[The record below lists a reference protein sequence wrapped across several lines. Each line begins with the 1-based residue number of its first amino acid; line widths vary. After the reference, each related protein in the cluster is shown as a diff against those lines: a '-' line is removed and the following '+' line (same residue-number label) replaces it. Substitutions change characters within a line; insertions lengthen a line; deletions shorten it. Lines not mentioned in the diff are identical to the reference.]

1 MSETLTL
8 RIIRSSKISE
18 LLKKLYFSENSDK
31 QSSSVL
37 KIALLFLNSEKDVVK
52 EFGYRL
58 LLKYA
63 NKTGNF
69 VPLYD
74 VAALLGF
81 TPIMSLLK
89 QQSLLPENNGFLDTL
104 MSAYRENF
112 KVGDIYQTENQ
123 SALFKQFSDSV
134 GESIAVV
141 APTSYGKSQLIEQS
155 IATNQKLNIAILVPS
170 KALIS
175 QTRRRVLA
183 QIDSQQVR
191 QVIVHHD
198 MAFDIQQPLI
208 AVVTQ
213 ERLLRLLQK
222 NPTLSFD
229 LLFVDEAHN
238 LLSDDKR
245 ARLLA
250 SVIIIAR
257 IRNNNLAVKYLTPF
271 LISSDSLKLSA
282 KTHDIREIKILEK
295 LKTEDYYTCDIHS
308 EKKLKLYDQF
318 MNDFYDTGDRQYL
331 SEIEL
336 LLEKKKN
343 KNIVY
348 LNKPKSIEIFAEQ
361 ISNSF
366 EKNITSEL
374 NRVCDEISEYVHP
387 DYRILG
393 CLRRGVAYHHGAV
406 PDVVRAYIETSF
418 RKDPSVKWIITNS
431 TLLEGVNI
439 PAETLFVLDA
449 RKGRGSLTTPQFRN
463 LVGRVN
469 RFSEI
474 FDLEN
479 GDPKLLLP
487 SIYLINCNY
496 SRANSNYEKYLTKVA
511 KIDGKIDDVIS
522 NPLLSGAADSA
533 ENAKKKA
540 EDFAFIE
547 NIEPNGNLRP
557 DPTFATT
564 EVGRLCHIHSVFEF
578 DIFKHEK
585 EMEAQVKIFT
595 DKKIQIGDATIL
607 MQLISELFVS
617 KIDDEDAQKNKA
629 VNLLRLRNTAA
640 QAFYAMFFDWRI
652 NQVNYSRMIGNFI
665 KYWKKIVENEKDTI
679 VFVGRWGTIPREGFI
694 ENYVDLKTLSDYEMI
709 NLAIVRIKEEQD
721 FLDNTLVKFLEIL
734 NDLQLIEEQLYN
746 KVKYGTN
753 DADQIALIKNGFS
766 HIAAN
771 VLLAKYRQF
780 FQIDEEG
787 KVSILAGI
795 RNSFQAR
802 QEKELI
808 TFEVEWSGLIGK

>member
-1 MSETLTL
+1 MSEALTL
-8 RIIRSSKISE
+8 RMIRLTKISE
-18 LLKKLYFSENSDK
+18 LLKPLYFSKESTQ
-31 QSSSVL
+31 QSFIVL
-37 KIALLFLNSEKDVVK
+37 KTALLFLNSENDVVK

-63 NKTGNF
+63 NKTGDF

-74 VAALLGF
+74 IAALLGF
-81 TPIMSLLK
+81 IPIMTMLK
-89 QQSLLPENNGFLDTL
+89 NQSLLPENDGFLDNL
-104 MSAYRENF
+104 MSSYRENF
-112 KVGDIYQTENQ
+112 KVGEIYQTEKQNL
-123 SALFKQFSDSV
+123 LFRQFA
-134 GESIAVV
+134 ESMHSNLAVV

-155 IATNQKLNIAILVPS
+155 IASNPNLNIAILVPS

-175 QTRRRVLA
+175 QTRRRVLE
-183 QIDSQQVR
+183 QIENQKER

-198 MAFDIQQPLI
+198 MAFEIERPLI

-222 NPTLSFD
+222 NPTLSFH

-257 IRNNNLAVKYLTPF
+257 IRNSNLAVKYLTPF
-271 LISSDSLKLSA
+271 LMSSDSLKLSV

-295 LKTEDYYTCDIHS
+295 LKTEDYYTVDIHS
-308 EKKLKLYDQF
+308 EQKLKLYDQF
-318 MNDFYDTGDRQYL
+318 MNEFYEAEEKKYTNAID
-331 SEIEL
+331 L
-336 LLEKKKN
+336 LLEKKKK

-348 LNKPKSIEIFAEQ
+348 LNKPKSIEVFSEHL
-361 ISNSF
+361 SNSF
-366 EKNITSEL
+366 EQNISEEL
-374 NRVCDEISEYVHP
+374 KRVCDEIAEYVHP

-418 RKDPSVKWIITNS
+418 RKDASVRWIVTNS

-439 PAETLFVLDA
+439 PAEALFILDA

-474 FDLEN
+474 FDVDN
-479 GDPKLLLP
+479 GDPKLLSP
-487 SIYLINCNY
+487 SIYLVNCNY

-511 KIDGKIDDVIS
+511 KIDAKITDAIS
-522 NPLLSGAADSA
+522 NPLLSGAPATP
-533 ENAKKKA
+533 ENQKKKD

-547 NIEPNGNLRP
+547 NIEPHGDLRP
-557 DPTFATT
+557 DPKFSTT
-564 EVGRLCHIHSVFEF
+564 EVGKLCHIHSIFEF
-578 DIFKHEK
+578 NIFQHEQEIESQINGFQEK
-585 EMEAQVKIFT
+585 GTKIS
-595 DKKIQIGDATIL
+595 DAAIL
-607 MQLISELFVS
+607 MQLISEFFVS
-617 KIDDEDAQKNKA
+617 KISEDDATKDKT
-629 VNLLRLRNTAA
+629 VNLLRIKNPAA

-665 KYWKKIVENEKDTI
+665 KYWKKIIENEADTI
-679 VFVGRWGTIPREGFI
+679 VFVGRWGTIPRDGFI
-694 ENYVDLKTLSDYEMI
+694 ENYVDLKTLSEYEMI

-734 NDLQLIEEQLYN
+734 NDIDLVEEELYN

-753 DADQIALIKNGFS
+753 DSNQIALIKNGFS
-766 HIAAN
+766 HIAAS
-771 VLLAKYRQF
+771 VLVGKYRSFIKMDDQ
-780 FQIDEEG
+780 G
-787 KVSILAGI
+787 KIIILSEI
-795 RNSFQAR
+795 RNSFHAR
-802 QEKELI
+802 KEKELI
-808 TFEVEWSGLIGK
+808 TFEVESSGLIGK